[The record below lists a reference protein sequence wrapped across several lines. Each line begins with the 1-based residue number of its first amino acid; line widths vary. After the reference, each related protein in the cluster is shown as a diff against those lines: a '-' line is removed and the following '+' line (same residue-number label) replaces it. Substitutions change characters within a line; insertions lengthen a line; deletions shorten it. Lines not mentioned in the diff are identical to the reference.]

1 MTATN
6 GTITFEK
13 RNGVP
18 QCTLENFDKDFA
30 ERHLLHGL
38 VEKWATE
45 TPDNLAFINADT
57 GDQVSWARLDQ
68 TSTALALMLLDMG
81 FEKGDYFATSLPLLS
96 EHIFLEYACFK
107 IGVVFVPLDLRLK
120 GPEVI
125 RSLGLVQAKGFAF
138 LGKIP
143 AADFRELGKAVMAN
157 CPFVEHFIQFSA
169 PEETIEGATN
179 AFVLAAQAK
188 ALAEKT
194 LAEGPS
200 APLLQKFMATKA
212 SIDEN
217 DGCLVIFTT
226 GSTGYP
232 KPALLNHRAI
242 TCQNMCLGAAFG
254 IMEGAR
260 MLVNL
265 PPSHVGC
272 QTEQLMTVFFYGGT
286 AVILHIFDAEK
297 SLKAIQDHNVDSFG
311 QIPALF
317 NLQWRL
323 PNYKDYDLS
332 SLKFALYGGQQV
344 SRQFLENLSSMAP
357 SFGTGLGLTETA
369 GFCTYSPLDGTV
381 DDILAGVGY
390 DMPVYPISIRA
401 PMKAD
406 GSAGDEMPAGAN
418 GAICFSGPQT
428 FMYYVNAPEATAK
441 TISSDG
447 FIYIAVGSDAQ
458 WRRFVEQEV
467 FASLDEPRFATN
479 EGRRADK
486 VELHRRVGE
495 ITARHATDA
504 VAAAMARAG
513 VPHSRITAV
522 DEVMDLEFVAKT
534 HLRTTAPDGRQI
546 RLPPPAVPTAHLEAL
561 GGELPF
567 APAYGE
573 NTDAVLSEV
582 GLGEDEIEDLRLQ
595 GVVA

>member
-447 FIYIAVGSDAQ
+447 FIYTGDLGFVDDKGLHFSGREKWVIKPKGYQVFPAQVEEQIAELQEKVAMVGVVGVEHEIFSEGIVA
-458 WRRFVEQEV
+458 FVEKKPGV
-467 FASLDEPRFATN
+467 TLGVP
-479 EGRRADK
+479 
-486 VELHRRVGE
+486 ELK
-495 ITARHATDA
+495 AHAKE
-504 VAAAMARAG
+504 AMAAYMRPLHYEIVEAG
-513 VPHSRITAV
+513 
-522 DEVMDLEFVAKT
+522 EFPLNRVAKT
-534 HLRTTAPDGRQI
+534 DYVT
-546 RLPPPAVPTAHLEAL
+546 
-561 GGELPF
+561 
-567 APAYGE
+567 
-573 NTDAVLSEV
+573 LSERATAIV
-582 GLGEDEIEDLRLQ
+582 KALREQ
-595 GVVA
+595 GAWDQ